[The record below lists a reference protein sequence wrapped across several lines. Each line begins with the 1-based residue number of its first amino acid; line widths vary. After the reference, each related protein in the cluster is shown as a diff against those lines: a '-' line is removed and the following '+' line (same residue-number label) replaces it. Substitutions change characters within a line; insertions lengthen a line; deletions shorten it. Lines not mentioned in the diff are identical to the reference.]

1 MDLTSDGKNIF
12 TAPYR
17 ELKKAQTL
25 RRENSANSHTE
36 TNEVAL
42 RGGGSTDAGKETT
55 YRHTGAA
62 AAAGAAGKGL
72 GKMGGGFAKGMLLD
86 LPVAMADGFHAMPML
101 YGDKKMD
108 RGAITDWKSGMA
120 VGGKVRKEY
129 SDFIEGRTAANF
141 RVKSLAVGF
150 FDGFTGIVTAPA
162 KGAVNDGAAG
172 FAKGFVT
179 GTLGVL
185 FKPGAGK
192 FLPSLRG
199 RHGSLLT
206 GLAR

>member
-1 MDLTSDGKNIF
+1 MDLTSDGKNLF
-12 TAPYR
+12 AAPYK
-17 ELKKAQTL
+17 EIKKAQAQ
-25 RRENSANSHTE
+25 RREDSANSHAE

-42 RGGGSTDAGKETT
+42 RGGSTDADARKETT
-55 YRHTGAA
+55 RRHTGAA

-101 YGDKKMD
+101 YGDKKIE

-120 VGGKVRKEY
+120 VGGKVRKNYSEY
-129 SDFIEGRTAANF
+129 IEGKIAANF
-141 RVKSLAVGF
+141 SVKSLAVGF

-162 KGAVNDGAAG
+162 KGAAKDGAAG

-192 FLPSLRG
+192 FLLFPRRLQS
-199 RHGSLLT
+199 
-206 GLAR
+206 

>member
-1 MDLTSDGKNIF
+1 MDLTSDGKNLF
-12 TAPYR
+12 TAPYK
-17 ELKKAQTL
+17 EIKKAQAL
-25 RRENSANSHTE
+25 RRENSADSHIE

-42 RGGGSTDAGKETT
+42 RGGSTDAGKETT
-55 YRHTGAA
+55 RRHTGAA

-72 GKMGGGFAKGMLLD
+72 GKMGGGLAKGMLLD

-101 YGDKKMD
+101 YGDKKID
-108 RGAITDWKSGMA
+108 RGIITDWKSGMA
-120 VGGKVRKEY
+120 VGGKVRRNY
-129 SDFIEGRTAANF
+129 SEFIEGKMAANF

-162 KGAVNDGAAG
+162 KGAVENGAAG

-192 FLPSLRG
+192 FLLFPKWLRN
-199 RHGSLLT
+199 
-206 GLAR
+206 

>member
-1 MDLTSDGKNIF
+1 MDLTSDGKNLF
-12 TAPYR
+12 TAPYK
-17 ELKKAQTL
+17 EIKKAQAL
-25 RRENSANSHTE
+25 RRENSANSHIE

-42 RGGGSTDAGKETT
+42 RGGSTGAIKETT
-55 YRHTGAA
+55 RRHTGAA

-101 YGDKKMD
+101 YGDKKIE
-108 RGAITDWKSGMA
+108 RGVITDWKSGMA
-120 VGGKVRKEY
+120 VGGKVRRNY
-129 SDFIEGRTAANF
+129 SEFIEGKIAANF

-150 FDGFTGIVTAPA
+150 IDGFTGIVTAPA
-162 KGAVNDGAAG
+162 KGAAKDGAAG

-185 FKPGAGK
+185 FKPGAGT
-192 FLPSLRG
+192 FLLFPRWL
-199 RHGSLLT
+199 
-206 GLAR
+206 